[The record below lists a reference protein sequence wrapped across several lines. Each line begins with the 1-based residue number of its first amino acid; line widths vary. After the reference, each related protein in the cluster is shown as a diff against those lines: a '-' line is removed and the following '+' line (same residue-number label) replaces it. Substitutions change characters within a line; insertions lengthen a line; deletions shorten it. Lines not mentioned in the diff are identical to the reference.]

1 MLKKLSACPADNR
14 RAFRVMHGRQ
24 ARWGFTL
31 FEVSISL
38 VLVAFGVISVMA
50 LFPIG
55 IKAEQMAR
63 MRIFAAVKAEEILD
77 SFATLP
83 KDNPGIDVEAP
94 FAWEVAV
101 AHRPLVPDLEARML
115 SSRNGIMSVPMDIV
129 RRLESENDEIQKVI
143 QQGGHLYYSKAT
155 GTSGFQE
162 SAEGFRNSPKDP
174 LTQRVVFAVMG
185 SAQNNAVSILP
196 QKAWPYYNAYPSPP
210 SFGLV
215 GGYHTRIADWHNNRA
230 GTPDTFKAIYFRD
243 AEQPSNP
250 PDSTDVS
257 FMETNDRYFDAERG
271 WWEYAFSLWEGTNG
285 GMSLG
290 SGETATGSLDPDIR
304 LVFTNGYRPY
314 LLTPLYNYKDLADKA
329 DFPVNPNGFYRTLL
343 GATRYVQAAWWYCNK
358 KGIDGSYFNLSV
370 SPSDSSAAVAQAQ
383 TQANLFRSV
392 PEKDKWKYVQA
403 MRFLAHATSCLTA
416 YPGSSTGISIPSA
429 TFPFAAKDKLSST
442 SVSIPDVVID
452 NNEIVYYHELAMRMA
467 MLYAA
472 SQPYDWGAPR
482 PSQRALFT
490 DNPLL
495 EYDLI
500 SGPNNPKIGQI
511 SGAVVGVTGS
521 QWRPIPARTIN
532 NIGRSASFPNT
543 PIDPS
548 ATWGNSANFTLTKQF
563 EPAERCRELV
573 FWSVDWLSY
582 VDAETAPGILEA
594 SRIPFAAP
602 IIVPTVPDLSLFRD
616 TNDKTMRLDYWRSRT
631 QFVNSFLNPEM
642 DRAFSNDVS
651 AFPTGFHWEFWNPTT
666 ADDHVGQNYSR
677 LNNGTPVQDGV
688 AGAVKVGV
696 NINANEIWWG
706 THYLRSGD
714 RHYSCHGA
722 DRNGNRILD
731 RGPVPK
737 STRLRATLLA
747 RYNFYDP
754 RLTLRLR

>member
-1 MLKKLSACPADNR
+1 MLKNDSLYCENNRLSFCAGNKDR
-14 RAFRVMHGRQ
+14 IKQ
-24 ARWGFTL
+24 GFTL

-38 VLVAFGVISVMA
+38 VLVAFGVISVMM

-94 FAWEVAV
+94 NAWEVAV

-174 LTQRVVFAVMG
+174 LTQRVVFAVLG

-210 SFGLV
+210 SYGLV
-215 GGYHTRIADWHNNRA
+215 GGYYTRIADNHPGA
-230 GTPDTFKAIYFRD
+230 TADTFKAIYFRD

-257 FMETNDRYFDAERG
+257 FMETNDSARYLGTAAG
-271 WWEYAFSLWEGTNG
+271 WGEYAFSLWEGTNG

-314 LLTPLYNYKDLADKA
+314 LLSPLYNYTGLADKDA
-329 DFPVNPNGFYRTLL
+329 FTVPQSDAPNGFYRTLA
-343 GATRYVQAAWWYCNK
+343 GARRYVQAALWYCQK
-358 KGIDGSYFNLSV
+358 KGIELGYYQA
-370 SPSDSSAAVAQAQ
+370 SPGDSSAAVAQARG
-383 TQANLFRSV
+383 QADLFRSV

-416 YPGSSTGISIPSA
+416 YPGSEAGISIPSVD
-429 TFPFAAKDKLSST
+429 FPFARKDIAIATTPLVKAP
-442 SVSIPDVVID
+442 VSDMNI
-452 NNEIVYYHELAMRMA
+452 NNYTIVYYHELAMRMA

-490 DNPLL
+490 DNPLI

-500 SGPNNPKIGQI
+500 SGPDNPKVGQI
-511 SGAVVGVTGS
+511 SGAAPNTFGR
-521 QWRPIPARTIN
+521 QWRPIPARPIA

-543 PIDPS
+543 RIDPS
-548 ATWGNSANFTLTKQF
+548 TTWGNPANFTLTKQF

-602 IIVPTVPDLSLFRD
+602 INVPTVPLLASFAN
-616 TNDKTMRLDYWRSRT
+616 TNSMRLEYWRSRS
-631 QFVNSFLNPEM
+631 QFINSFLNPEM
-642 DRAFSNDVS
+642 DRAFSNSVS
-651 AFPTGFHWEFWNPTT
+651 AFPTGFQWPFRNVTGGSAEWN
-666 ADDHVGQNYSR
+666 GQNDEQ
-677 LNNGTPVQDGV
+677 NG
-688 AGAVKVGV
+688 VKVGV
-696 NINANEIWWG
+696 NINAGEIFWAQS
-706 THYLRSGD
+706 YLRAGD
-714 RHYSCHGA
+714 RLYSCYGA
-722 DRNGNRILD
+722 DRNGNRTLD
-731 RGPVPK
+731 RGPVQQ